1 MLSKDPQWEMSS
13 EENVE
18 EIEVKIR
25 IMTQKIKSGE
35 VFLYAP
41 RNRYTKDFLLELE
54 FFHLLLE
61 LEAF

>member
-25 IMTQKIKSGE
+25 IMTRKIKSGE
-35 VFLYAP
+35 AFLYASK
-41 RNRYTKDFLLELE
+41 NRSTKDFLLDAE

>member
-41 RNRYTKDFLLELE
+41 RSRYIKDFLLELE

>member
-18 EIEVKIR
+18 EIEV
-25 IMTQKIKSGE
+25 MTTMRQKTKSGE
-35 VFLYAP
+35 VFLYAS
-41 RNRYTKDFLLELE
+41 RNRYIKDFLLELE
-54 FFHLLLE
+54 FFHPLLE